1 MKKCAF
7 SGHRFGL
14 ESLDI
19 NLLDRVILN
28 LIKNGVTDFLC
39 GMAIGFDMIAAEI
52 VLKYKKDYNIKLI
65 ACKPCEEQSRTF
77 SAENKLRYNKIS
89 ENTDEIITLSK
100 NYYSCCMQALDRF
113 LVDNCDVLVC
123 FLRKDSGGTYYTVNY
138 AKSCGVKVIEI

>member
-14 ESLDI
+14 ENLNI

-39 GMAIGFDMIAAEI
+39 GMAVGFDMIAAEI
-52 VLKYKKDYNIKLI
+52 VLKYKKDYSIKLV
-65 ACKPCEEQSRTF
+65 ACKPCEEQSRAF
-77 SAENKLRYNKIS
+77 SEENKLRYNKILES
-89 ENTDEIITLSK
+89 TDEIITLSK
-100 NYYSCCMQALDRF
+100 NYYAGCMQARDRF

-138 AKSCGVKVIEI
+138 AKTCGVKVIEI